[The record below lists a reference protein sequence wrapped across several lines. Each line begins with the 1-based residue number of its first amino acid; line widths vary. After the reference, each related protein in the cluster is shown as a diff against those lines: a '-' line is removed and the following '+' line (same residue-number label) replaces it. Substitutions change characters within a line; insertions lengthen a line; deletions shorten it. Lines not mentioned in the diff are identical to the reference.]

1 MKKNTIILVVLLV
14 VLAAIGITVYQ
25 KRAAQAPTTASSTY
39 QGPVSDSPDAIE
51 QDLNSIDT
59 GAQLDADLNATDQD
73 IKSL

>member
-1 MKKNTIILVVLLV
+1 MKKSTILLAVALV
-14 VLAAIGITVYQ
+14 VLATIGFAIYQ

-51 QDLNSIDT
+51 RDLESIDT
-59 GAQLDADLNATDQD
+59 GAQLDADLDATDKE